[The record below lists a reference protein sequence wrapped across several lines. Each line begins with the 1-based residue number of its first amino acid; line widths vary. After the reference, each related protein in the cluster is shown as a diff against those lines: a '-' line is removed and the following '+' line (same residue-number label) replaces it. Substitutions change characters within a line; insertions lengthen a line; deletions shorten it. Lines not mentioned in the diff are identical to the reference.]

1 MKMTMYFVVENGV
14 IRNFMTDSEKELE
27 KARLR
32 YEHIFM
38 TRDEA
43 VEFIKNPPKKEK
55 HLSEDEA
62 KEMEIAQFKF
72 YLEMENIQGKE
83 REKKWDKFWD
93 RYNRIHWK
101 DNQQR
106 RMAYGRN

>member
-1 MKMTMYFVVENGV
+1 MTMYFVVENGA
-14 IRNFMTDSEKELE
+14 IRNFMTDSEMELE

-32 YEHIFM
+32 YEHVFM

-43 VEFIKNPPKKEK
+43 VGFLKNPPKKAK

-83 REKKWDKFWD
+83 REKKWSKFWD
-93 RYNRIHWK
+93 NYNKEHWK

>member
-1 MKMTMYFVVENGV
+1 MKMTMYFVVENGA
-14 IRNFMTDSEKELE
+14 IRNFMTDSEMELE

-32 YEHIFM
+32 YEHVFM

-43 VEFIKNPPKKEK
+43 VGFLKNPPKKAK

-72 YLEMENIQGKE
+72 YLEMENIQGEE
-83 REKKWDKFWD
+83 RKKKWNKFWD
-93 RYNRIHWK
+93 RYNRVHWK

-106 RMAYGRN
+106 RMAYGN